1 MRLNRLDLTRY
12 GKFTDRSIDFGAP
25 EPGKPDLHIVYG
37 PNEAGKSTALAAFL
51 DLLFGIETRSRYNF
65 LHPHNT
71 MRVGGS
77 LEIGS
82 ATHELA
88 RVKRN
93 RDTLLDGSGA
103 PIAEALLASQLGGI
117 DRDSYR
123 AMFSLDD
130 DTLEQGGESI
140 LASKGDL
147 GQLLFS
153 ASAGLAD
160 LSRALS
166 SLRAEA
172 DAIYRFHS
180 HSTELAA
187 HKRRLAELK
196 DERDKIDTA
205 ASRYATLTEA
215 HDRAREQYQ
224 AAIATRTEIL
234 SRKDAIQRHI
244 NALPRLATLLSLR
257 DQMQPLADVP
267 APPAGWHT
275 LLSTLRDELIT
286 LAERS
291 KALDQEQAEL
301 ETGLQSI
308 VVDEAACA
316 VAQQLDR
323 LNDLHA
329 RYVTAEKD
337 IPARKLEVRAA
348 ETRIA
353 GILGRIGHVAEPD
366 PRRLLLDAATTG
378 LLQDLIAQQSGIET
392 AHEAAQRELDEA
404 GERLQEA
411 EVMLLRAAPN
421 AVDPAPEPAR
431 LTQLA
436 AVVIAVQNSNFAVR
450 RRNAERSKQTQQDL
464 LAESLLS
471 LRPWQGNAEQLA
483 SLTVPEDA
491 ELDLWQSELNAAQNQ
506 HVRREQELEKAKE
519 DVARLVAERD
529 AIIRFSGIVT
539 DEQAGRIRARREAA
553 WAEHRRTLDHATA
566 DIFEAAMRQDDSV
579 MNELLRHETEV
590 TRLRHTEEALARADA
605 EALRAKEEYDKANLR
620 LNEIVQRIS
629 RGSRAYLPQA
639 TLGLMRTWLDRRTKA
654 LGALALF
661 RQAEGDLRDAVDDGT
676 ELRRQLAETLIVTGV
691 TIDPA
696 ATLEDLQGV
705 ARALLDRQASL
716 QTLRD
721 TVNERRREQTSR
733 ERRLKFAAERYGNWQ
748 STWAAACQNC
758 WLGEARTVPS
768 VGAVRETLAAI
779 VELGPALEQRASL
792 LDRIGKMEIDQT
804 DFAAEAAAV
813 ASALGW
819 GNTSDPPLVLFRK
832 ITQRIAEAQTAL
844 NLRNNK
850 QRDLE
855 VVRARQRQHA
865 EARATHAARSRDML
879 DFFGV
884 GSLAEAGKKL
894 SDVARR
900 ADLQQQADAATQDIL
915 EALHSPSIE
924 AAEQQLAGADRAVL
938 LADLATMETKFA
950 DQDQR
955 THSLFAEYT
964 RAGDELDRVG
974 GDAAVA
980 RIDEQRRTVL
990 LEIEDQ
996 AAQYLRLRA
1005 GIIGAEHALRAY
1017 RQQHRS
1023 VMMTQASD
1031 AFRAISRGA
1040 YSGLSS
1046 QPKKDM
1052 EDVLIAIGADGSS
1065 KEAAEL
1071 SKGTR
1076 FQLYLALRY
1085 AGYCEFARLR
1095 PPVPFIADDILET
1108 FDDDRAEQALRRRAK
1123 TTESRGVPRG

>member
-431 LTQLA
+431 PPT
-436 AVVIAVQNSNFAVR
+436 
-450 RRNAERSKQTQQDL
+450 
-464 LAESLLS
+464 
-471 LRPWQGNAEQLA
+471 A
-483 SLTVPEDA
+483 STPP
-491 ELDLWQSELNAAQNQ
+491 QSP
-506 HVRREQELEKAKE
+506 
-519 DVARLVAERD
+519 
-529 AIIRFSGIVT
+529 
-539 DEQAGRIRARREAA
+539 
-553 WAEHRRTLDHATA
+553 
-566 DIFEAAMRQDDSV
+566 
-579 MNELLRHETEV
+579 
-590 TRLRHTEEALARADA
+590 
-605 EALRAKEEYDKANLR
+605 
-620 LNEIVQRIS
+620 
-629 RGSRAYLPQA
+629 RG
-639 TLGLMRTWLDRRTKA
+639 
-654 LGALALF
+654 
-661 RQAEGDLRDAVDDGT
+661 
-676 ELRRQLAETLIVTGV
+676 
-691 TIDPA
+691 
-696 ATLEDLQGV
+696 
-705 ARALLDRQASL
+705 
-716 QTLRD
+716 
-721 TVNERRREQTSR
+721 
-733 ERRLKFAAERYGNWQ
+733 
-748 STWAAACQNC
+748 
-758 WLGEARTVPS
+758 
-768 VGAVRETLAAI
+768 
-779 VELGPALEQRASL
+779 
-792 LDRIGKMEIDQT
+792 
-804 DFAAEAAAV
+804 
-813 ASALGW
+813 
-819 GNTSDPPLVLFRK
+819 
-832 ITQRIAEAQTAL
+832 
-844 NLRNNK
+844 
-850 QRDLE
+850 
-855 VVRARQRQHA
+855 
-865 EARATHAARSRDML
+865 
-879 DFFGV
+879 
-884 GSLAEAGKKL
+884 
-894 SDVARR
+894 
-900 ADLQQQADAATQDIL
+900 
-915 EALHSPSIE
+915 
-924 AAEQQLAGADRAVL
+924 
-938 LADLATMETKFA
+938 
-950 DQDQR
+950 
-955 THSLFAEYT
+955 
-964 RAGDELDRVG
+964 
-974 GDAAVA
+974 
-980 RIDEQRRTVL
+980 
-990 LEIEDQ
+990 
-996 AAQYLRLRA
+996 
-1005 GIIGAEHALRAY
+1005 
-1017 RQQHRS
+1017 
-1023 VMMTQASD
+1023 
-1031 AFRAISRGA
+1031 FRAHPPPFGTGA
-1040 YSGLSS
+1040 
-1046 QPKKDM
+1046 P
-1052 EDVLIAIGADGSS
+1052 
-1065 KEAAEL
+1065 
-1071 SKGTR
+1071 
-1076 FQLYLALRY
+1076 
-1085 AGYCEFARLR
+1085 
-1095 PPVPFIADDILET
+1095 
-1108 FDDDRAEQALRRRAK
+1108 
-1123 TTESRGVPRG
+1123 